1 MSRPTGRRW
10 RPAHTGLA
18 GALATL
24 VGAGT
29 ALQEVPGLFSGD
41 AGVWVASLGLL
52 GTAIAVTGQTLL
64 ERADRGS
71 ATEPDLALR
80 PRLRPRLPPP
90 TDHFTGRDEL
100 MAELLALFDRF
111 PRPGA
116 RSLLDRFPRPG
127 RGRDSRGPLVIAI
140 TGEGGTGKSELAV
153 QIADRVADRFPDGKM
168 EFELYGAAPQGP
180 AGGRSPRAPEEVLS
194 EMVKEM
200 GRHPTEDASLEELKG
215 AWRAATEERRLL
227 LVLDNAKDHKQVE
240 PLLPGGRECAV
251 IITGRTTF
259 SGADRSL
266 VQRPLDTLT
275 GREGLKLIERLV
287 DASGRDL
294 TEEDRAALPGL
305 VEACHGLPLA
315 IRQVG
320 TQITRSNSTSAAVLL
335 TDMRESK
342 LLPGLSS
349 SLAFGLQQCEP
360 RERLLL
366 GRLAGAGLT
375 TFTAWAAAALVDSG
389 EEEAMGMLENLSD
402 RYLLTYLYRSAGFK
416 RFQLH
421 DRVRA
426 TLRGEGPNLLG
437 IPEEERADWSAERL
451 RVAERRLLDA
461 YERRA
466 EAAAR
471 RAAPHEWNV
480 GVVAPGPSVAPVPP
494 LAPGSS
500 VAAHGSEPLVPAPDD
515 PLAWLE
521 SERRGFEVCFQKTR
535 PGRTGEPVDP
545 GLIVHGQR
553 LRRAFAVLCRT
564 GRRHWSAMRTATQ
577 EATVLAL
584 ESQDPSAYG
593 VALLDRAEV
602 AGGHG
607 DHDTGYERALTA
619 LHVLEGVEP
628 SVDPRRLARAH
639 RAIGVNLY
647 RRGDLDDGRDELELA
662 RRIFEEHDDPWW
674 TARTLCNLAEV
685 DRFQGHLERAYALL
699 FQAEALIAGSRD
711 LPELSSR
718 VQLQRG
724 EVLRLRGFT
733 LNAWFV
739 LSDGLEQLSRASN
752 EYWYRARFLRSLGQL
767 STRDLNREAGE
778 CELLFA
784 PWRSRDR
791 RSQARDPEWRARQ
804 EARVEALFVEG
815 YPEYAQ
821 RCARPGPSRWPLG
834 RASRS
839 RDTWRVERQVERL
852 REAERTFEEIGDDW
866 GRWRTCL
873 VLGEA
878 LLDHGGGDGKE
889 EFLRA
894 ARGFEELGDK
904 WWHARAHRRAAESL
918 WRAGRLGEAED
929 LARVAIEGYRGLR
942 HRSGRLRATILLAE
956 ILAVPNPVAAW
967 RILTEARVIAEE
979 GVLSGDVPESLLRE
993 MEGLSRRTRAL
1004 KETIESS
1011 QPS

>member
-1 MSRPTGRRW
+1 MSRPTGTRW
-10 RPAHTGLA
+10 RPAHTGLV

-29 ALQEVPGLFSGD
+29 ALQEVPGLFPEG
-41 AGVWVASLGLL
+41 AGVWVALSGLL
-52 GTAIAVTGQTLL
+52 GTAAAVTGQTLL
-64 ERADRGS
+64 ERADHAR
-71 ATEPDLALR
+71 APEPDPMSR

-100 MAELLALFDRF
+100 MSELPALFDRF

-116 RSLLDRFPRPG
+116 RSLVDRFPRPG
-127 RGRDSRGPLVIAI
+127 RGNDSRGPLVIAI

-180 AGGRSPRAPEEVLS
+180 AGGRSPRAPEEVLA

-215 AWRAATEERRLL
+215 MWRTATEERRLL

-240 PLLPGGRECAV
+240 PLLPGGRGCAV
-251 IITGRTTF
+251 LVTGRTTF
-259 SGADRSL
+259 AGADRSM
-266 VQRPLDTLT
+266 VQRPLDTLSDK
-275 GREGLKLIERLV
+275 EGLELIERLV
-287 DASGRDL
+287 SASGRAL

-320 TQITRSNSTSAAVLL
+320 TQITRSNSTSAAELL
-335 TDMRESK
+335 TDMRESR

-360 RERLLL
+360 GERLLL

-375 TFTAWAAAALVDSG
+375 TFTAWAAAALVDSD

-402 RYLLTYLYRSAGFK
+402 RYLLTYLYRSAGFR

-437 IPEEERADWSAERL
+437 IPEEERPDWSAERL
-451 RVAERRLLDA
+451 KIAERRLLAA
-461 YERRA
+461 YARRA

-480 GVVAPGPSVAPVPP
+480 GVAPADP
-494 LAPGSS
+494 
-500 VAAHGSEPLVPAPDD
+500 SEPADRSRMVPAPDD

-545 GLIVHGQR
+545 RLIVHGQR

-564 GRRHWSAMRTATQ
+564 GRRHWSAMRVATQ

-628 SVDPRRLARAH
+628 AVDPRRLARAH

-647 RRGDLDDGRDELELA
+647 RRGDLDDGRDELEVA

-685 DRFQGHLERAYALL
+685 DRFQGHLERAYDLL

-784 PWRSRDR
+784 PWRARDR
-791 RSQARDPEWRARQ
+791 RSQARDPRWRALQ
-804 EARVEALFVEG
+804 ETKVRALFVEG
-815 YPEYAQ
+815 YPEYAE
-821 RCARPGPSRWPLG
+821 RCARPGPSRWSLG
-834 RASRS
+834 RAGRL
-839 RDTWRVERQVERL
+839 RDTWKVERQVERL

-918 WRAGRLGEAED
+918 RRAGRLAEAEE

-967 RILTEARVIAEE
+967 RILDQARAIAEE

-993 MEGLSRRTRAL
+993 MERLSHRTRAL
-1004 KETIESS
+1004 KEAIESS
-1011 QPS
+1011 RPS

>member
-29 ALQEVPGLFSGD
+29 ALQEVPGLFPEG
-41 AGVWVASLGLL
+41 AGVWVALSGLL
-52 GTAIAVTGQTLL
+52 GTTVAVTGQTLL
-64 ERADRGS
+64 ERADR
-71 ATEPDLALR
+71 AQTLEPDPVSR

-100 MAELLALFDRF
+100 MSELPALFDRF

-116 RSLLDRFPRPG
+116 RSLVDRFPRPV
-127 RGRDSRGPLVIAI
+127 RGNDSRGPLVIAI

-168 EFELYGAAPQGP
+168 EFELYGAALQGP

-215 AWRAATEERRLL
+215 MWRTATEERRLL

-240 PLLPGGRECAV
+240 PLLPGGRGCAV
-251 IITGRTTF
+251 LVTGRTTF
-259 SGADRSL
+259 AGADRSMI
-266 VQRPLDTLT
+266 QRPLDTLSDK
-275 GREGLKLIERLV
+275 EGLELIERLV
-287 DASGRDL
+287 SASGRAL

-320 TQITRSNSTSAAVLL
+320 TQITRSNSTSAAALL

-375 TFTAWAAAALVDSG
+375 TFTAWAAAALVDSD

-402 RYLLTYLYRSAGFK
+402 RYLLTYLYRSAGFR

-437 IPEEERADWSAERL
+437 IPEEERPDWSAERL
-451 RVAERRLLDA
+451 RTAERRLLAA
-461 YERRA
+461 YVRRA

-480 GVVAPGPSVAPVPP
+480 AVAPADPSESADR
-494 LAPGSS
+494 SRM
-500 VAAHGSEPLVPAPDD
+500 VPAPDD

-564 GRRHWSAMRTATQ
+564 GRRHWSAMRLATQ

-593 VALLDRAEV
+593 VALLERAEV

-628 SVDPRRLARAH
+628 AVDPRRLARAH

-647 RRGDLDDGRDELELA
+647 RRGDLDDGRDELEVA

-685 DRFQGHLERAYALL
+685 DRFQGHLERAYELL

-739 LSDGLEQLSRASN
+739 LSEGLEQLSRASN

-778 CELLFA
+778 CELLLA
-784 PWRSRDR
+784 PWRARDR
-791 RSQARDPEWRARQ
+791 GSRARDPRWRARQ
-804 EARVEALFVEG
+804 ETKVRALFVEG
-815 YPEYAQ
+815 YPEYAE
-821 RCARPGPSRWPLG
+821 RCARPEPSRWPLG
-834 RASRS
+834 RAGRL
-839 RDTWRVERQVERL
+839 RDTWKVERRIERL

-894 ARGFEELGDK
+894 ARGFEELGDR

-918 WRAGRLGEAED
+918 RRAGRLAEAEE

-967 RILTEARVIAEE
+967 RILDRARAIAEE

-993 MEGLSRRTRAL
+993 MERLSHRTRAL

-1011 QPS
+1011 RPS